1 MPGAACREAA
11 PWSAGLPA
19 GWERMGRPSEP
30 HAGAGAAPTSLLSL
44 SLLPLQEGRKNEVLL
59 SKVKAKAS

>member
-1 MPGAACREAA
+1 MRV
-11 PWSAGLPA
+11 
-19 GWERMGRPSEP
+19 
-30 HAGAGAAPTSLLSL
+30 PTRSPPLCSL